1 MRNMRFVLLAL
12 APLMPLA
19 LAAPVQAQLQ
29 SCTVGQQVAMPAGY
43 QDKWLQAV
51 IIEVK
56 PGDTHPCRAHP
67 LGYTPYAD
75 FSYKPSALRAMESV
89 PTQPIGGIVDD
100 PHLLALKGQKAFKA
114 TRVATGHYECA
125 AFTGGRLE
133 VRPSLEFT
141 IVDKGNYRDAF
152 GGHGTYAFDAS
163 SGAMAFR
170 GGALDGQRGYYKQA
184 SDPPVKTQPPEFNF
198 DVSHDTCTMAMR

>member
-1 MRNMRFVLLAL
+1 MH
-12 APLMPLA
+12 
-19 LAAPVQAQLQ
+19 
-29 SCTVGQQVAMPAGY
+29 QQRTIGRHR
-43 QDKWLQAV
+43 L
-51 IIEVK
+51 
-56 PGDTHPCRAHP
+56 GDTRERLSGHRAVERQHP
-67 LGYTPYAD
+67 
-75 FSYKPSALRAMESV
+75 
-89 PTQPIGGIVDD
+89 PIGGIVDD